1 MGGEKLPLRNAA
13 VPVGTFPSD
22 SVIIPALNLAEI
34 LFSVGWFSTGA
45 AADNRKA
52 RKVAEVKQRT

>member
-34 LFSVGWFSTGA
+34 LFSVGWFALVLLLTI
-45 AADNRKA
+45 
-52 RKVAEVKQRT
+52 EKQQRLQK